1 MKTESQEQCVSA
13 VGVAPHG
20 PSPGCLFVSSTLATW
35 TTPHPEWFARDVQI
49 NDTVYRRLDP
59 EYYAWLRSRMV
70 VAKNVAA
77 AGKLDAAAFE
87 DLRVRF
93 NAVHEWAIEHCG
105 EERLLDAVRTMRAA
119 DYQPPVAEDDARR
132 VPAPRSRDS
141 NHVAPEAVAMVDAIS
156 ERALSLGWKH
166 ERLYGAG
173 GRGIFD
179 SRRGLVCYL
188 KPGDR
193 IGEVTA
199 QSIEIILKDGVRQH
213 FYNPDVDQPWLKRI
227 R

>member
-1 MKTESQEQCVSA
+1 MTAVENTAVSSA
-13 VGVAPHG
+13 
-20 PSPGCLFVSSTLATW
+20 LFVSSALDMW

-70 VAKNVAA
+70 VAKRAA
-77 AGKLDAAAFE
+77 TAGKLAAAAFE

-93 NAVHEWAIEHCG
+93 NAVHEWALEHFG
-105 EERLLDAVRTMRAA
+105 EERLLETVRTMRAA
-119 DYQPPVAEDDARR
+119 DYKPPVAEDDAPR

-141 NHVAPEAVAMVDAIS
+141 NHVPPEAVAMVDAIG

-173 GRGIFD
+173 GRGLFD
-179 SRRGLVCYL
+179 PRRGLVCFL
-188 KPGDR
+188 RPGDR
-193 IGEVTA
+193 IGDVNA
-199 QSIEIILKDGVRQH
+199 QAIEIIPKDGVQQH
-213 FYNPDVDQPWLKRI
+213 FYNPDVDQPWVKRI

>member
-1 MKTESQEQCVSA
+1 MTAVENTAVSSA
-13 VGVAPHG
+13 
-20 PSPGCLFVSSTLATW
+20 LFVSSALDMW

-70 VAKNVAA
+70 VAKRVAT
-77 AGKLDAAAFE
+77 AGKFAAAAFE

-93 NAVHEWAIEHCG
+93 NAVHEWALEHFG
-105 EERLLDAVRTMRAA
+105 EERLLEAVRTMRAG
-119 DYQPPVAEDDARR
+119 DYKPPVAEDDAPRL
-132 VPAPRSRDS
+132 PAQRLRDS
-141 NHVAPEAVAMVDAIS
+141 NHVASEAVARVDAIG

-173 GRGIFD
+173 GRGLFD
-179 SRRGLVCYL
+179 PRRGLVCFL

-199 QSIEIILKDGVRQH
+199 QSIEIILKDGGRQH
-213 FYNPDVDQPWLKRI
+213 FYNPDVDQPWVKRI